1 MVYKGQSSDVDSY
14 SAFFDNGKCHQTD
27 LFVRL
32 LKRGITDVYMVGL
45 AFDVCVAYSAI
56 DAAHLGFN
64 TVVIE
69 DACRGVDLK
78 SKEEM
83 KKKFAARNI
92 ELLQVSDITKN

>member
-1 MVYKGQSSDVDSY
+1 MYKGQCSDVDSY

-27 LFVRL
+27 LFLKL
-32 LKRGITDVYMVGL
+32 LKREVTDVYMVGL

-56 DAAHLGFN
+56 DAAHLGFT

-69 DACRGVDLK
+69 DACRGVDVK

-83 KKKFAARNI
+83 KRKFAELDI
-92 ELLQVSDITKN
+92 KLLQFSDIIKN

>member
-1 MVYKGQSSDVDSY
+1 M
-14 SAFFDNGKCHQTD
+14 TD
-27 LFVRL
+27 AYL
-32 LKRGITDVYMVGL
+32 VGL

-83 KKKFAARNI
+83 KRKFTELNI
-92 ELLQVSDITKN
+92 EILQVSDISKN